1 MSTKLIKKYHVPAIA
16 LTLLF
21 GFTGGKSLANNI
33 YRQDRQNII
42 LAQSS
47 TNLCRQVNVE
57 RGLAVRARPDANSA
71 QIGGLDPNQ
80 QVILASASN
89 KITGADDRLWVE
101 IVSPI
106 NGYVALGYPNNEINL
121 INCGEIIGNQPESY
135 QSEIAMVNLCR
146 QVGGNVAPEGLGIYA
161 DASKLSPYRGGLPP
175 GGRVMLVPN
184 YQPIADRNGEPN
196 NWVQIIQPIAGF
208 IQANS
213 LMMCDD
219 VGRSLNANTP
229 ISTTGTTTQTNAT
242 VNSPSTILNPEL
254 CRRVEDRFAPDGLA
268 IRADAATTA
277 AYLGG
282 VEPGEDVYL
291 VPNYQEIRD
300 RNDSSRSWLEITAP
314 IPGFISAGNLI
325 MCR

>member
-21 GFTGGKSLANNI
+21 GFTGGKSLANNL
-33 YRQDRQNII
+33 DRQNII

-80 QVILASASN
+80 QVILASDSR

-106 NGYVALGYPNNEINL
+106 NGYVALGYPNNEVNL
-121 INCGEIIGNQPESY
+121 INCGETIGNQPENS
-135 QSEIAMVNLCR
+135 QTEITMVNLCR
-146 QVGGNVAPEGLGIYA
+146 QVAGNVAPEGLGIYT
-161 DASKLSPYRGGLPP
+161 DASKLSAYRGALPP

-196 NWVQIIQPIAGF
+196 NWVQIMQPIAGF
-208 IQANS
+208 IPANS

-219 VGRSLNANTP
+219 VGRSVNANTP
-229 ISTTGTTTQTNAT
+229 ISTGNTTVTNTT

-254 CRRVEDRFAPDGLA
+254 CRRVEGRVAPDGLA
-268 IRADAATTA
+268 IRADAATDA

-282 VEPGEDVYL
+282 VEPGDDVYL

-300 RNDSSRSWLEITAP
+300 RNDSSRSWLQITAP